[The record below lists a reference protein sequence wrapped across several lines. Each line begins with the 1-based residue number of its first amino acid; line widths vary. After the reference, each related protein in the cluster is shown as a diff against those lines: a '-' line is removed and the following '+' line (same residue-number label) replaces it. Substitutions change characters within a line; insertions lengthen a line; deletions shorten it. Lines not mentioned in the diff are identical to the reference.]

1 MKKTTRVNH
10 PPAIELPPDN
20 HALVA
25 PIYQSVK
32 FEFDSVEETERYL
45 RGERPGFYY
54 SRASN
59 PTLRQLELLLAE
71 LQGREDCLVTASG
84 VAAIAQTLLA
94 LTSQGDHI
102 IGFIES
108 YNPTRYLIRRVLGR
122 FGVTHTLLSIEDLA
136 GVERTLNAR
145 PTRLVIFE
153 SPTNPVT
160 KIADIAALTG
170 LARAAGALS
179 VLDNTFAGFHQHG
192 AYEVDVYLHSL
203 TKYASGAGDV
213 MGGAVIARAE
223 LIRALRTDFGAL
235 GGILDP
241 HAAFLI
247 LRGLKTYF
255 VRYRAQC
262 DSALRI
268 AQFLAGHRAVARVHY
283 PGLPSHPQHALA
295 ARQMRDFGTIVSFD
309 LQGGA
314 DAARRLGDSL
324 ELFARAASL
333 GSTDSL
339 IATAQMLGGREL
351 DADLRRLS
359 AITDGTV
366 RLSIGLEDTDEL
378 LADLTRAL
386 VAAGSSSA
394 REDFHR

>member
-32 FEFDSVEETERYL
+32 FEFDTVEETERFL
-45 RGERPGFYY
+45 RGERSGFYY

-59 PTLRQLELLLAE
+59 PTIRQLEVLLAE

-84 VAAIAQTLLA
+84 VGAIAQTLLA

-102 IGFIES
+102 IAFIES
-108 YNPTRYLIRRVLGR
+108 YNPTRHLIRRVLGR

-136 GVERTLNAR
+136 GVERTLAAR
-145 PTRLVIFE
+145 PTRLLFFE

-160 KIADIAALTG
+160 KIADIAALTR

-192 AYEVDVYLHSL
+192 GYEVDVYLHSL

-213 MGGAVIARAE
+213 MGGAVIARAA
-223 LIRALRTDFGAL
+223 LIRALRTDFGVL
-235 GGILDP
+235 GGALDP

-268 AQFLAGHRAVARVHY
+268 AQFLAGHPAVARVHY
-283 PGLPSHPQHALA
+283 PGLPTHPQHALA
-295 ARQMRDFGTIVSFD
+295 AQQMQDFGTIVSFD
-309 LQGGA
+309 LRGGA
-314 DAARRLGDSL
+314 GAARRFADSL
-324 ELFARAASL
+324 ELFALAASL
-333 GSTDSL
+333 GSSESL
-339 IATAQMLGGREL
+339 VVTAQMLGGREL
-351 DADLRRLS
+351 NADLQRLS

-366 RLSIGLEDTDEL
+366 RLSIGLEDTDDL

-386 VAAGSSSA
+386 ATADS
-394 REDFHR
+394 